1 MKNLVI
7 LGGGYG
13 GMRALARFLPNQ
25 LPDDVSITL
34 IDRVPYH
41 CLKTEYYALAAG
53 TISDQHVRVSFP
65 EHQRLTIKYGEVTK
79 ISIEENKV
87 YLQGEEPVA
96 YDDIIIG
103 LGCEDKYH
111 NVPGADIHTYSIQ
124 TIEKSRRTYE
134 ALNNLSPG
142 SVVGIVGAGLSGV
155 ELASELNESRPDL
168 KVKLFDRGKH
178 ILSAFSE
185 RLSTYVENW
194 FLEHNVEIIN
204 QSNITKVEEKTLYN
218 HDEPIHCDA
227 IVWTA
232 GIQPNKVVR
241 DMNVEKDPQG
251 RVVLTKHHNIPGNEH
266 VYVVGDCASLP
277 HAPSAQLAEGQAEQI
292 VQILLKRW
300 KGEELPETLPVIKLK
315 GVLGSLGKKHGFGLV
330 AERPITGRVAR
341 LLKSGILWMYKY
353 HNG

>member
-1 MKNLVI
+1 
-7 LGGGYG
+7 
-13 GMRALARFLPNQ
+13 MRVLARLLPNQ
-25 LPDDVSITL
+25 LPEDVSITL

-53 TISDQHVRVSFP
+53 TISDQHVRVPYP
-65 EHQRLTIKYGEVTK
+65 EHSRLNIKYGEITK
-79 ISIEENKV
+79 ISIDEKKV
-87 YLQGEEPVA
+87 YLQDEEPVS
-96 YDDIIIG
+96 YDDVIVG

-111 NVPGADIHTYSIQ
+111 NVPGADVHTYSIQ
-124 TIEKSRRTYE
+124 TIEKSRRTYQ

-142 SVVGIVGAGLSGV
+142 SVVAIVGAGLSGV

-178 ILSAFSE
+178 ILSAFPE

-194 FLEHNVEIIN
+194 FDSHGVEIIN
-204 QSNITKVEEKTLYN
+204 RSNITGVEENTLYN
-218 HDEPIHCDA
+218 HDEPLHCDA

-232 GIQPNKVVR
+232 GIQPNKAVR
-241 DMNVEKDPQG
+241 EMDVEKDQQG
-251 RVVLTKHHNIPGNEH
+251 RVVLTKYHNIPGNEH

-300 KGEELPETLPVIKLK
+300 KGEELPESLPVIKLK

-330 AERPITGRVAR
+330 ADRAITGRVAR